1 MSTLYILGISA
12 LYHDAA
18 AAIIEDGNIIAAAQE
33 ERFTRIKHDSSFPE
47 HAIDYCMN
55 EARITEKDLRCI
67 VYYENPCIMM
77 SRFAENLKWLGQEA
91 VPLIKRSFQDY
102 AAHKLWI
109 HKKTENML
117 QGLGMNG
124 SLLVS
129 EHHISHAASAFYPSP
144 FEQAVILTV
153 DGVGEWATT
162 AIGVG
167 NGNRLELKEE
177 ITYPDSIGLFYS
189 AFTYFC
195 GFKVNSGDYKFMGLA
210 PYGKP
215 VYYDMI
221 KEKMIKILPDG
232 SYKMNMEYFDYWRGG
247 TMIHEEKFC
256 QLFHGPRRE
265 PEGRITERE
274 INIAASV
281 QKIVEELLILIVKHA
296 KERYGEGID
305 NLVLAGGVALNCVAN
320 GKILKEQIFKNI
332 WIQPAAGDA
341 GGALGAA
348 LYAYYMHYG
357 MPREVLSSD
366 AQKGSYLGPGY
377 SAKEVERYLLE
388 KGYPFHSFEDHQVFY
403 DVVSQQLSD
412 GKVIGLFHGRMEY
425 GPRALGNRSIIADA
439 RSEKM
444 QSKLNLKIKYRE
456 SFRPFAPS
464 VLAERLS
471 DYFELDRESPYML
484 LVDEVKQEKQI
495 AYDLEKN
502 LLQKQG
508 DLLSVVNA
516 KRSDIPAVTHVD
528 YSARIQTVTKERNPY
543 YYDVLKAFEKKTGC
557 GVIVNTSFNVRG
569 EPIVCSPKEAYECF
583 MRTDMDVLVLEN
595 FVLYKQEQPALKDKE
610 NWKEKYELD

>member
-1 MSTLYILGISA
+1 MCDISFSFIEHKGKNMYILGISA

-18 AAIIEDGNIIAAAQE
+18 AAVIEDGEIIAAAQE

-47 HAIDYCMN
+47 HAIRYCMN
-55 EARITEKDLRCI
+55 EAGITEKDLQCV

-77 SRFAENLKWLGQEA
+77 NRFAENLKWLGQDA
-91 VPLIKRSFQDY
+91 IPLIKRSFQDY

-109 HKKTENML
+109 HKKAENAL
-117 QGLGMNG
+117 CGLGMNG
-124 SLLVS
+124 SLFVT

-162 AIGVG
+162 AIGIG

-215 VYYDMI
+215 VYYDII

-232 SYKMNMEYFDYWRGG
+232 SYKMNMEYFDYWCGG
-247 TMIHEEKFC
+247 TMINKEKFSH
-256 QLFHGPRRE
+256 LFGGPRRE

-274 INIAASV
+274 MNIAASV
-281 QKIVEELLILIVKHA
+281 QKIVEEILILIVKHA
-296 KERYGEGID
+296 KEKYGQGVD

-348 LYAYYMHYG
+348 LYTYYMHYG
-357 MPREVLSSD
+357 KQRKVLISD
-366 AQKGSYLGPGY
+366 SQKGSYLGPGY
-377 SAKEVERYLLE
+377 SPDEVETYLSQ
-388 KGYPFHSFEDHQVFY
+388 KGYPYHSFKSNHNLY
-403 DVVSQQLSD
+403 D
-412 GKVIGLFHGRMEY
+412 
-425 GPRALGNRSIIADA
+425 AIA
-439 RSEKM
+439 RELSEK
-444 QSKLNLKIKYRE
+444 KL
-456 SFRPFAPS
+456 P
-464 VLAERLS
+464 V
-471 DYFELDRESPYML
+471 
-484 LVDEVKQEKQI
+484 
-495 AYDLEKN
+495 
-502 LLQKQG
+502 
-508 DLLSVVNA
+508 
-516 KRSDIPAVTHVD
+516 
-528 YSARIQTVTKERNPY
+528 
-543 YYDVLKAFEKKTGC
+543 
-557 GVIVNTSFNVRG
+557 
-569 EPIVCSPKEAYECF
+569 
-583 MRTDMDVLVLEN
+583 
-595 FVLYKQEQPALKDKE
+595 
-610 NWKEKYELD
+610 